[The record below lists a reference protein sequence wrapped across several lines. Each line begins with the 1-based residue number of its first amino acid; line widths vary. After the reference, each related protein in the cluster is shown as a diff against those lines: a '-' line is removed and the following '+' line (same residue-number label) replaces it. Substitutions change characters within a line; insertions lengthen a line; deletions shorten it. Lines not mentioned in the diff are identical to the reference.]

1 MLNVSVLPGLR
12 KQGIGMLPGLRVLI
26 IGAFPHSLYFRFQ
39 PAQTQIERGSQT
51 NKGKKGHGQ

>member
-1 MLNVSVLPGLR
+1 MLNVSV
-12 KQGIGMLPGLRVLI
+12 LPGLRVLI
-26 IGAFPHSLYFRFQ
+26 IGAFPPSLYFRLQ